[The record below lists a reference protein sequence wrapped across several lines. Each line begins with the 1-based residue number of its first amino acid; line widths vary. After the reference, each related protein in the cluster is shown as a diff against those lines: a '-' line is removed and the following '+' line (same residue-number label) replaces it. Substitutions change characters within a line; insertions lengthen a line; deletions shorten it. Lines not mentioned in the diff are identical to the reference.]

1 LVVVV
6 HQVILQPQVEL
17 FQQQLFLPIQ
27 LLQLVVAEVVV
38 QMDLFQL
45 ALVVQV
51 VVAVD
56 ILLLQKLQGQ
66 VILLPLVRL
75 KVIMVEQQTLV
86 IRVAVVV
93 VEQHVQELPLQVA
106 LQVELV
112 EQEKQVI
119 LQAVV

>member
-27 LLQLVVAEVVV
+27 LLQLVVGEVVV
-38 QMDLFQL
+38 QMDLFQV

-56 ILLLQKLQGQ
+56 ILLLQKLQEQ

-86 IRVAVVV
+86 IRVVVV
-93 VEQHVQELPLQVA
+93 AVEQHVQELPLQVA